1 MDTKTYME
9 NKNNGNLTREEM
21 EQFKQLLLVK
31 RLEILSTVMSME
43 DETLRKLRTDLS
55 NMPIHLADLGSDN
68 FEIENAIGLM
78 DSEKR
83 ILTEIEDALGRI
95 EDGTYGIC
103 QNDNISI
110 PKARLEAIPWAR
122 YCITCASLREK
133 GNTPKKEKQFSFP
146 DNEITDMQQ

>member
-1 MDTKTYME
+1 MDTETYMADR
-9 NKNNGNLTREEM
+9 NNNGLTREEI
-21 EQFKQLLLVK
+21 EKFKQLLLIK
-31 RLEILSTVMSME
+31 RIEILSTVMSME

-68 FEIENAIGLM
+68 FEIENTIGLM

-83 ILTEIEDALGRI
+83 ILTEIEDALDRI

-103 QNDNISI
+103 QNDDVPI

-122 YCITCASLREK
+122 YCIACANLQEK
-133 GNTPKKEKQFSFP
+133 ANTSRKENHFDFP
-146 DNEITDMQQ
+146 DNETNDMQ